1 MLFKAFAIPLIAL
14 SLAAPA
20 LAAET
25 LEVVANPQTNR
36 KVTISAFDP
45 IGQSFTAQTNTVSS
59 IGFQF
64 SVLNTG
70 SANSPLTLSL
80 FQGETLTGASL
91 FTQSFVLPGS
101 IMSRNDVEWVD
112 IALPDVVLTLGSL
125 YTAVLN
131 ASSSRAAL
139 VVGPAFDVR
148 SGQLLGGDAYTGGRL
163 LTNSA
168 NIYSNCQ
175 GPGNNCD
182 AKFRVTGD
190 VIAGVAEP
198 STWAFLVLGFGAVGA
213 GLRRRT
219 RKLSYVSA

>member
-91 FTQSFVLPGS
+91 FTFFRCEVKLD
-101 IMSRNDVEWVD
+101 N
-112 IALPDVVLTLGSL
+112 T
-125 YTAVLN
+125 
-131 ASSSRAAL
+131 
-139 VVGPAFDVR
+139 
-148 SGQLLGGDAYTGGRL
+148 
-163 LTNSA
+163 SA
-168 NIYSNCQ
+168 PES
-175 GPGNNCD
+175 PE
-182 AKFRVTGD
+182 VTKNTM
-190 VIAGVAEP
+190 P
-198 STWAFLVLGFGAVGA
+198 STVTAMVEMIGIGSWA
-213 GLRRRT
+213 RNR
-219 RKLSYVSA
+219 